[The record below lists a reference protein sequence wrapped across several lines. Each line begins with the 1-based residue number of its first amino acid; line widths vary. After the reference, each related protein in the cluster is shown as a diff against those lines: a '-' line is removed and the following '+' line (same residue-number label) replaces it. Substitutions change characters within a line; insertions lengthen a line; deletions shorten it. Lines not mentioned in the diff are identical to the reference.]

1 MYIRSRDS
9 AKKDDNLSQ
18 VMIVNHMAISHMIF
32 SHMIFKH
39 MIFEQVNVNIM
50 R

>member
-1 MYIRSRDS
+1 MDIRSRDS
-9 AKKDDNLSQ
+9 TKKDDNLSQ

-50 R
+50 K